1 MTWRWAEPVID
12 RANGGF
18 QSARNFSVIEMMIGH
33 LVGVPR
39 QDFHDCAMDAKQNV
53 RSSSVDAAGGD
64 STVPIAAALTTLP

>member
-1 MTWRWAEPVID
+1 M
-12 RANGGF
+12 
-18 QSARNFSVIEMMIGH
+18 IEMMIGH